1 LLKKLSKNI
10 PKPLNLVV
18 DQVCKKY
25 GINKTLAENIFDSRY
40 FSLFEKII
48 SKTSINP
55 SFVISKLTE
64 DLVSLE
70 REGYDTSILTD
81 EVLFYLF
88 MQLNNSRISKE
99 SIPII
104 FEKLLKKE
112 VNDVDEVIRAFG
124 TERVTE
130 GYVDKTI
137 SRIIDENDTVISEK
151 GLDAIGLLMGR
162 CMEILRGKI
171 DGEKV
176 NKKLMTK
183 LTEHIQ
189 RSKGKNIKK
198 N

>member
-1 LLKKLSKNI
+1 
-10 PKPLNLVV
+10 
-18 DQVCKKY
+18 
-25 GINKTLAENIFDSRY
+25 
-40 FSLFEKII
+40 
-48 SKTSINP
+48 
-55 SFVISKLTE
+55 
-64 DLVSLE
+64 LE

-112 VNDVDEVIRAFG
+112 VNDVDEVIGAFG

-176 NKKLMTK
+176 NKKLMRK

-189 RSKGKNIKK
+189 RSEGKNIKK